1 MKSAVTSADFPFFMT
16 LFPLSSTFILRKD
29 EKHPSDESKAMK
41 KMLKL
46 ILTSRVYEA
55 AVETPLEEAAGLSRA
70 LCNRV
75 LLKREDLQPVFSFK
89 LRGAYNKIA
98 HLTEEERARGVIT
111 ASAGNHAQG
120 VAFSARKLGIRSV
133 IVMPV
138 TTPQIKVSAVEGFG
152 SEVMLHGDNY
162 SEAADYCSQMV
173 ETTGMTFIHPFDDDL
188 VIAGQ
193 GTVADELLRQ
203 SAGRVDAVFV
213 PVGGGGLAAGMAG
226 YLKTLC
232 PEIRVIGV
240 EPADSDAMARSLD
253 AGRRVRLD
261 SVGIFADGVAV
272 REVGHLTFD
281 LCRRYIDEII
291 RVDTDELCSAIR
303 SIYQDTRSIVE
314 PAGALGVAGLK
325 KFVQERKVSG
335 RTLVAVNSGANMN
348 FERLRYVAERTLIG
362 EKQEALFAVTIPEHP
377 GSLRRFCA
385 EVLGE
390 RNITEFNY
398 RLAGRDRAHIFV
410 GISIRNAG
418 ERQAF
423 GRLLGEQGFDSIDLT
438 DNELAKT
445 HIRYMVG
452 GRSPGVGH
460 EVLYRFWFPERPGAL
475 AGFLGS
481 MGESWNIS
489 LFHYRSQGGDYGRV
503 LIGLEIPP
511 REEEGF
517 REFLDR
523 LGYRFIE
530 ESGNPAY
537 RLFL

>member
-1 MKSAVTSADFPFFMT
+1 MQK
-16 LFPLSSTFILRKD
+16 L
-29 EKHPSDESKAMK
+29 
-41 KMLKL
+41 LKL

-55 AVETPLEEAAGLSRA
+55 AVETPLEEAAALSRA
-70 LCNRV
+70 LGNRV

-120 VAFSARKLGIRSV
+120 VAFSARKIGIRSV

-138 TTPQIKVSAVEGFG
+138 TTPQIKVGAVRGYG
-152 SEVMLHGDNY
+152 AEVILHGDNY
-162 SEAADYCSQMV
+162 SEAADHCNEVV

-203 SAGRVDAVFV
+203 SAGRLDAVFI
-213 PVGGGGLAAGMAG
+213 PIGGGGLAAGMAG
-226 YLKTLC
+226 YLKALC

-240 EPADSDAMARSLD
+240 EPADSDAMARSLQ
-253 AGRRVRLD
+253 AGRRVCLE

-272 REVGHLTFD
+272 REVGRLTFD
-281 LCRRYIDEII
+281 LCRRFLDEVI

-325 KFVQERKVSG
+325 KYVRDHRVSG
-335 RTLVAVNSGANMN
+335 KTLVAVNSGANMN

-362 EKQEALFAVTIPEHP
+362 EMQEALFAVTIPEKP

-385 EVLGE
+385 DVLGE

-410 GISIRNAG
+410 GISIRDAG
-418 ERQAF
+418 ERHDF
-423 GRLLGEQGFDSIDLT
+423 GRLLGEHGFDNIDLT

-452 GRSPGVGH
+452 GRSPEAGH
-460 EVLYRFWFPERPGAL
+460 EALYRFWFPERSGAL
-475 AGFLGS
+475 VRFLGS

-511 REEEGF
+511 SEEEGF
-517 REFLDR
+517 REFLNR
-523 LGYRFIE
+523 LGYRFVE
-530 ESGNPAY
+530 ETGNPVY

>member
-1 MKSAVTSADFPFFMT
+1 MQK
-16 LFPLSSTFILRKD
+16 L
-29 EKHPSDESKAMK
+29 
-41 KMLKL
+41 LKL
-46 ILTSRVYEA
+46 ILTSKVYEA
-55 AVETPLEEAAGLSRA
+55 AIETPLDEAAGLSRD
-70 LCNRV
+70 LGIRV

-98 HLTEEERARGVIT
+98 HLSEAERQQGVIA

-120 VAFSARKLGIRSV
+120 VAFSARMLGIRAV

-138 TTPQIKVSAVEGFG
+138 TTPRIKVAAVEGYG
-152 SEVMLHGDNY
+152 AEVVLRGDNY
-162 SEAADYCSQMV
+162 SEAADHCQELV
-173 ETTGMTFIHPFDDDL
+173 EETGMTFVHPFDDEL

-203 SAGRVDAVFV
+203 SCGRMDAVFV
-213 PVGGGGLAAGMAG
+213 PVGGGGLIGGMAA
-226 YLKTLC
+226 YLKALC

-240 EPADSDAMARSLD
+240 EPVDSDAMARSLES
-253 AGRRVRLD
+253 GRRVRLD

-272 REVGHLTFD
+272 REVGRLTFD
-281 LCRRYIDEII
+281 LCRRFVDEVI

-314 PAGALGVAGLK
+314 PAGALAVAGLK
-325 KFVQERKVSG
+325 KYARDRRASG
-335 RTLVAVNSGANMN
+335 QTLVAVNSGANMN
-348 FERLRYVAERTLIG
+348 FERLRYVAERTQIG
-362 EKQEALFAVTIPEHP
+362 ECQEALFAVTIPETP
-377 GSLRRFCA
+377 GALKRFCSEA
-385 EVLGE
+385 VEE

-398 RLAGRDRAHIFV
+398 RLSGRRQAHIFV
-410 GISIRNAG
+410 GISIRDKE
-418 ERQAF
+418 ERDAF
-423 GRLLGEQGFDSIDLT
+423 GRHLSGQGFENLDLT

-445 HIRYMVG
+445 HVRYMVG
-452 GRSPGVGH
+452 GRSAEVDR

-475 AGFLGS
+475 VRFLGS

-489 LFHYRSQGGDYGRV
+489 LFHYRMQGGDYGRV

-511 REEEGF
+511 GEEGSF
-517 REFLDR
+517 RDFLDK
-523 LGYRFIE
+523 LGYRFVD